1 MLTLLST
8 LISFLMGGL
17 PKLLEFFRD
26 RQDKRH
32 EVELAR
38 MQIDRELQMAERGFM
53 AQAKLE
59 EIKLDEIRVQSDA
72 QKYLADS
79 QTRQAVIGAQQ
90 AEMAAVYDYSKSL
103 GDGVSPWV
111 KNLRGSTQVFHPRA
125 SSCCCALS
133 TGASSSTVSKTR
145 CLSIK
150 WPICSGTTTRPR
162 SLPASLRSI
171 SVAGCLAND

>member
-38 MQIDRELQMAERGFM
+38 MQIERELQMAERGFM

-111 KNLRGSTQVFHPRA
+111 KNLRGSTQ
-125 SSCCCALS
+125 
-133 TGASSSTVSKTR
+133 
-145 CLSIK
+145 SI
-150 WPICSGTTTRPR
+150 I
-162 SLPASLRSI
+162 SLGFFLLLCFI
-171 SVAGCLAND
+171 DGCLIVYCFDNKVPFDQMADMLWDDNTATLFASIIAFHFGGRVFGK